1 MGGRLYNED
10 ITKGQLMEMVSI
22 PLSALQSSLEY
33 FSTEAIAYENVPE
46 MREWCIGRASAYAAL
61 IELWHTPTV

>member
-1 MGGRLYNED
+1 
-10 ITKGQLMEMVSI
+10 MEMVSI

-33 FSTEAIAYENVPE
+33 FTEEAEKYEDNIR
-46 MREWCIGRASAYAAL
+46 MREWLTGRASAYKAL